1 MATRREFLVDTSV
14 LNRAQLVTVG
24 ATLAPLTDADAI
36 ASCAMVDLEALFS
49 ARDFAS
55 YDRLA
60 GGLAGFLATPITPE
74 VFARARIVQRALART
89 GHHRLPV
96 TDLVIAATAELANRT
111 LLHYDAHYEQIA
123 AVTAQAQQ
131 WVVPRGSV

>member
-1 MATRREFLVDTSV
+1 MATRREFLVDTSA
-14 LNRAQLVTVG
+14 LNRVRLPTVG
-24 ATLAPLTDADAI
+24 ATLTPLMETDAI
-36 ASCAMVDLEALFS
+36 ASCAIVDLEALFS

-55 YDRLA
+55 YEGLAEDLA
-60 GGLAGFLATPITPE
+60 GLLAAPITPD
-74 VFARARIVQRALART
+74 VFARARAVQRALART

-123 AVTAQAQQ
+123 TVTAQPQQ